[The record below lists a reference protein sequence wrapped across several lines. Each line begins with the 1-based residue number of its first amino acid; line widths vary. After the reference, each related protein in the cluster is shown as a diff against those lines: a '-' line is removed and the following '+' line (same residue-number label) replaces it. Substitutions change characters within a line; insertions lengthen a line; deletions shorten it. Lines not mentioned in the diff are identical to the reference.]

1 VEGVGHRVYD
11 THIKKVGKA
20 CQGSSHQ
27 SLHPLL
33 WGRGNNNNNKSEIKK
48 KKAKIMEVP
57 SGLGAFGEH
66 LHL

>member
-1 VEGVGHRVYD
+1 MILISRRWEKLVKEVH
-11 THIKKVGKA
+11 T
-20 CQGSSHQ
+20 SHCTLCCGAEATTTTT
-27 SLHPLL
+27 SLKL
-33 WGRGNNNNNKSEIKK
+33 KK